1 MTCPGVIDPDAVAL
15 GIPKFPA
22 RFVHNPFW
30 FLNAIFISSVQTIML
45 NLGAKNAA
53 F

>member
-1 MTCPGVIDPDAVAL
+1 MTGPGGIDPDAVAL

-22 RFVHNPFW
+22 RFVHNPIR
-30 FLNAIFISSVQTIML
+30 FLNAMSISSVQTIML
-45 NLGAKNAA
+45 NLWAKNAA